1 MISSLNELFENVTT
15 QTRTEKLLSS
25 SPLLEK
31 YCGDDWKKY
40 LCESEGVHLETCKK
54 TENYEKKPIY
64 HKVIVCANDII
75 EMFIIKWDRFSESCI
90 HDHPEF
96 GCIVK
101 MLAGKLREDVYETTD
116 YGIKFCSTNILNKN
130 DIGYKESN
138 KIIHKI
144 TNIHDD
150 YSVSLH
156 IYSKPNYKHNS
167 YVL

>member
-1 MISSLNELFENVTT
+1 MISSLDELFDEVTKIT
-15 QTRTEKLLSS
+15 KIDKLLSS
-25 SPLLEK
+25 SFLLEK
-31 YCGDDWKKY
+31 YCGDDWKKH
-40 LCESEGVHLETCKK
+40 LCESDCIHLDSCQKK
-54 TENYEKKPIY
+54 TAY
-64 HKVIVCANDII
+64 HKVMVRADDTI
-75 EMFIIKWDRFSESCI
+75 EIFIIKWDKFAESCI

-101 MLAGKLREDVYETTD
+101 LLHGKLKEDVYETTD
-116 YGIKFCSTNILNKN
+116 HGIKFCSTNMFNKN

-144 TNIHDD
+144 TNIHND